1 MIMTTDDLKNLPP
14 LSNEEKRVIRNAD
27 GTPTE
32 DCPEMSAAELKE
44 FKPWYERT
52 KKPVTINMDTNVILY
67 FKNLSK
73 ETGVP
78 YQTLINLYLSQ
89 CVNERKRPVFA

>member
-1 MIMTTDDLKNLPP
+1 MIMTADELKNLPS
-14 LSNEEKRVIRNAD
+14 LSEEDRKVIQNAKA
-27 GTPTE
+27 TPTE
-32 DCPEMSAAELKE
+32 DCPEMNAEEMKE
-44 FKPWYERT
+44 FKPWYDRT
-52 KKPVTINMDTNVILY
+52 KKPVTINMDTNVISY

-89 CVNERKRPVFA
+89 CVNERKRPIFA